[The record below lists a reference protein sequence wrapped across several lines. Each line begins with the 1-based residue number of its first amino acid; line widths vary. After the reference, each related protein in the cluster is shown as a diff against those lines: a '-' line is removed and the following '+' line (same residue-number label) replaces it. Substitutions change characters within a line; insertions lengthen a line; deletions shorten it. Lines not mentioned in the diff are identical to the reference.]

1 MSIENMIKWMTDLEG
16 KVTYSMTNRLGPKSY
31 DCSSAV
37 FLAMIAGGF
46 LPAGSMGNTETLF
59 AMSGTKLKK
68 ISRSEVKRGDI
79 FVAGTPG
86 QSNGSGGHTGIFL
99 SNKSFIHCS
108 YYWNGIHTDSHDSYM
123 STRLTHNFYRIVA
136 SGNADVNTDNSAQMI
151 KLAIDGQW
159 GPLVTLR
166 LQEYYNTTRDRVVS
180 HQYKQKYNQNIHSAE
195 FDTTLI
201 GSDVIRAIQ
210 MGLKARGYYSGVIDG
225 LCGEATI
232 KAMQKALGTTVDGI
246 ISPQSDMVRALQ
258 RALNNNKLPW

>member
-1 MSIENMIKWMTDLEG
+1 MSIENMISWMTSKEG
-16 KVTYSMTNRLGPKSY
+16 RVNYSMISRLGPNSY

-37 FLAMIAGGF
+37 FFAMIAGGF

-59 AMSGTKLKK
+59 AMNGTVLKK
-68 ISRSEVKRGDI
+68 ISRAEVRRGDI
-79 FVAGTPG
+79 FIAGTPG
-86 QSNGSGGHTGIFL
+86 ASHGSEGHTGIFL

-108 YYWNGIHTDSHDSYM
+108 YYWNGIHTDNHDSYM
-123 STRLTHNFYRIVA
+123 STRLTHHFYRIVA
-136 SGNADVNTDNSAQMI
+136 SGNADVNTDNSVQMI

-166 LQEYYNTTRDRVVS
+166 LQEYYNTTRDKVIS
-180 HQYKQKYNQNIHSAE
+180 HQYKQKFNQNIYSAE

-210 MGLKARGYYSGVIDG
+210 MVLKAKGYYTGSIDG

-232 KAMQKALGTTVDGI
+232 KAMQKALGTMVDGI
-246 ISPQSDMVRALQ
+246 ISPQSDMIKAMQ
-258 RALNNNKLPW
+258 RALNNNKLAW

>member
-1 MSIENMIKWMTDLEG
+1 
-16 KVTYSMTNRLGPKSY
+16 
-31 DCSSAV
+31 
-37 FLAMIAGGF
+37 
-46 LPAGSMGNTETLF
+46 
-59 AMSGTKLKK
+59 
-68 ISRSEVKRGDI
+68 
-79 FVAGTPG
+79 
-86 QSNGSGGHTGIFL
+86 
-99 SNKSFIHCS
+99 
-108 YYWNGIHTDSHDSYM
+108 M
-123 STRLTHNFYRIVA
+123 STRLTHHFYRIVTI
-136 SGNADVNTDNSAQMI
+136 GNSDVNIDNSAQMI
-151 KLAIDGQW
+151 QLAIDGQW
-159 GPLVTLR
+159 EPLVTLR
-166 LQEYYNTTRDRVVS
+166 LQEYYNTTRDKVIS

>member
-1 MSIENMIKWMTDLEG
+1 MSIENMISWMTSKEG
-16 KVTYSMTNRLGPKSY
+16 RVTYDMGNRLGPTSY

-37 FLAMIAGGF
+37 FFSLIAGGY
-46 LPAGSMGNTETLF
+46 LPKGSMGNTETLF
-59 AMSGTKLKK
+59 AMNGTVLKK
-68 ISRSEVKRGDI
+68 ISRAEVRRGDI
-79 FVAGTPG
+79 FIAGTPG
-86 QSNGSGGHTGIFL
+86 ASHGSEGHTGIFL

-123 STRLTHNFYRIVA
+123 STRLTHHFYRIVT
-136 SGNADVNTDNSAQMI
+136 SGNSDVNTDNSAQMI

-166 LQEYYNTTRDRVVS
+166 LQEYYNTTRDKVVS
-180 HQYKQKYNQNIHSAE
+180 HQYKQKYNQNIYSAE
-195 FDTTLI
+195 FDATLI

-210 MGLKARGYYSGVIDG
+210 MGLKAKGYYTGSIDG

-246 ISPQSDMVRALQ
+246 ISPKSDMVKALQ
-258 RALNNNKLPW
+258 RALNNNTLPW

>member
-1 MSIENMIKWMTDLEG
+1 MSLENMIAWMTSKEG
-16 KVTYSMTNRLGPKSY
+16 RVTYDMGNRLGPTSY

-37 FLAMIAGGF
+37 FFSLIAGGY
-46 LPAGSMGNTETLF
+46 LPKGSMGNTETLF
-59 AMSGTKLKK
+59 AMNGTFFKK
-68 ISRSEVKRGDI
+68 ISRAEVRRGDI
-79 FVAGTPG
+79 FIAGTPG
-86 QSNGSGGHTGIFL
+86 ASHGSEGHTGIFL

-123 STRLTHNFYRIVA
+123 STRLPHHFYRIVA

-151 KLAIDGQW
+151 KLAVDGQW

-166 LQEYYNTTRDRVVS
+166 LHEYYNTTRDKVIS
-180 HQYKQKYNQNIHSAE
+180 HQYKQKYNQNIYSAE

-210 MGLKARGYYSGVIDG
+210 MGLKAKVYYTGSIDG

-232 KAMQKALGTTVDGI
+232 KAMQRALGTTVDGN
-246 ISPQSDMVRALQ
+246 ISPTSQMVRALQ
-258 RALNNNKLPW
+258 TALNNNKLPW

>member
-1 MSIENMIKWMTDLEG
+1 MSIENMISWMTNKEG
-16 KVTYSMTNRLGPKSY
+16 RVTYSMNYRLGPNSY

-37 FLAMIAGGF
+37 FFSLIAGGF
-46 LPAGSMGNTETLF
+46 LPSGSMGNTETLF
-59 AMSGTKLKK
+59 AMEGTLLKK
-68 ISRSEVKRGDI
+68 ISRAEVRRGDI
-79 FVAGTPG
+79 FIAGTPG
-86 QSNGSGGHTGIFL
+86 ASHGSEGHTGIFL

-123 STRLTHNFYRIVA
+123 STKLTHHFYRIVT
-136 SGNADVNTDNSAQMI
+136 SGNANVNTDDKPQMI
-151 KLAIDGQW
+151 KLAVDGQW

-166 LQEYYNTTRDRVVS
+166 LQEYYNTTRDKVIS
-180 HQYKQKYNQNIHSAE
+180 HQYKQKYNQNIYSAQ

-210 MGLKARGYYSGVIDG
+210 MSLKAKEYYKGSIDG

-246 ISPQSDMVRALQ
+246 ISPTSDMVKALQ